1 MPMREFHATRVDA
14 APEVL
19 KGSFHPLSAPVDR
32 EEACVDDTLL
42 ELLEKLA
49 KFGEDNDAQETER
62 PKRMLNITR
71 DTGRLLWII
80 VRATGATR
88 ILEVGTSNAFSTI
101 WLADAARSTGGRV
114 TTLELNPE
122 KIALARANLA
132 AAGLD
137 VVVEII
143 EGHAALQR
151 TGGSRC
157 SPSGRWR
164 SADVRKIY
172 EAMTIHRFGI
182 LQLAVFV
189 LGFGAAASQA
199 QLAPFRDSTQERW
212 GYKRPDGSVAITPY
226 YIGAGQFHE
235 GRAPVEDDD
244 GFAIIDELGTVVE
257 RIAVDAVVAAAEPVP
272 PPSDTCAWSGAERFP
287 STGLECYVRQLR
299 GSGPVVG
306 GEIARRPTSGES
318 FSSA

>member
-1 MPMREFHATRVDA
+1 
-14 APEVL
+14 
-19 KGSFHPLSAPVDR
+19 
-32 EEACVDDTLL
+32 
-42 ELLEKLA
+42 
-49 KFGEDNDAQETER
+49 
-62 PKRMLNITR
+62 
-71 DTGRLLWII
+71 
-80 VRATGATR
+80 
-88 ILEVGTSNAFSTI
+88 
-101 WLADAARSTGGRV
+101 
-114 TTLELNPE
+114 
-122 KIALARANLA
+122 
-132 AAGLD
+132 
-137 VVVEII
+137 
-143 EGHAALQR
+143 
-151 TGGSRC
+151 
-157 SPSGRWR
+157 
-164 SADVRKIY
+164 
-172 EAMTIHRFGI
+172 MTIHRFGI
-182 LQLAVFV
+182 LQLAVLV

-318 FSSA
+318 FSSAVVLRLRFGVVVLEEIGYEGFRRRVILPGVGAGQVLQWRRTLYPDAPVKQGCSESWTTGTVRGGAFIEQAAGC